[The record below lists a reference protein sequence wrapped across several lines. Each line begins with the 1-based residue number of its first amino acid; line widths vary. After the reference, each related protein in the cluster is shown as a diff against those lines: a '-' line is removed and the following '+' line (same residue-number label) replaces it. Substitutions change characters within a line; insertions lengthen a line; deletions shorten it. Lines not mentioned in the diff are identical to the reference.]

1 MITHTSYRLLCVVA
15 ALLPLM
21 HGIAPAHG
29 GEDHGSAAV
38 ATGASAAGPQMS
50 TFGASGRYELLMKY
64 TPGEAGA
71 PTKLRLYLAD
81 YASNRPVEGAAFVL
95 SSKPAGV
102 KFAAPAVMASP
113 GIYDVTAVFPA
124 DTLYTLTAT
133 LASGESADVIPLT
146 NVYAGEAA
154 ERFLAGHGMAS
165 EPAPGGFMSGILP
178 WAASALVL
186 LIALALLALRLRR
199 RRAAR
204 PAGAEPETTASAT
217 TETINEEDH
226 R

>member
-1 MITHTSYRLLCVVA
+1 MIRHTSIRLLCVAA

-21 HGIAPAHG
+21 HGTASAHG
-29 GEDHGSAAV
+29 GEDHGNAALE
-38 ATGASAAGPQMS
+38 TRASAAGPQLS
-50 TFGASGRYELLMKY
+50 TFGTSSRHELLMKY
-64 TPGEAGA
+64 APAESGA

-81 YASNRPVEGAAFVL
+81 FGSNRPVEGAAFVL

-102 KFAAPAVMASP
+102 TFASAPTMASP

-124 DTLYTLTAT
+124 DTLYTLIAT
-133 LASGESADVIPLT
+133 LASGESADVIQLT

-154 ERFLAGHGMAS
+154 ERFLAGHGVAG
-165 EPAPGGFMSGILP
+165 EPSQSSFMSGILP
-178 WAASALVL
+178 WVVS
-186 LIALALLALRLRR
+186 ALALLILIVVLALRLRR

-204 PAGAEPETTASAT
+204 SMSAEPETAASAA
-217 TETINEEDH
+217 TENINEGEH